1 MTAHDLIAAQA
12 DIALDPLAGCLGEAN
27 AVAFR
32 KVTADVL
39 AFGTGGMIVD
49 ADGKAHALEPG
60 DLCPPAPIARA
71 HVSATSSGLGKINIE
86 PADPWA
92 RGGAEIP
99 RATPEA
105 RVNAGFDPGAGA
117 GPAPALNVNILALDL
132 GTKTGYALRR
142 RDGTLRYGTEVFT
155 PRASWTPGQKWQRYR
170 AWLSKTIAEEAVDLI
185 VFEDVKAHGKGAV
198 LAAHAYGGFR
208 AMLEMVADQHRV
220 RLLPVGVGTI
230 KKHWTGKGNANKDA
244 MLAQAKARGFRPETD
259 NDADALAILHW
270 AVEQE
275 ASR

>member
-1 MTAHDLIAAQA
+1 MTAHDLMAAQA

-27 AVAFR
+27 AVAAREFVEQVR
-32 KVTADVL
+32 AAKPSELIL
-39 AFGTGGMIVD
+39 APKGMTMER
-49 ADGKAHALEPG
+49 AAYLSN
-60 DLCPPAPIARA
+60 LARA
-71 HVSATSSGLGKINIE
+71 HVSRRTVTPCLTCSTKGLRDDCPTCAFFE
-86 PADPWA
+86 ADA
-92 RGGAEIP
+92 KVR
-99 RATPEA
+99 RASRPHPSET
-105 RVNAGFDPGAGA
+105 
-117 GPAPALNVNILALDL
+117 PAPPVSVTILALDL

-170 AWLSKTIAEEAVDLI
+170 AWLSKTITEEAVDLI

>member
-1 MTAHDLIAAQA
+1 MTQHDLMAAQA
-12 DIALDPLAGCLGEAN
+12 DIALDPMAGTLASEHISP
-27 AVAFR
+27 
-32 KVTADVL
+32 D
-39 AFGTGGMIVD
+39 
-49 ADGKAHALEPG
+49 
-60 DLCPPAPIARA
+60 
-71 HVSATSSGLGKINIE
+71 
-86 PADPWA
+86 ADPWA
-92 RGGAEIP
+92 RAGAEIP
-99 RATPEA
+99 RATPED

-117 GPAPALNVNILALDL
+117 GPAPAPALNVNILALDL

-142 RDGTLRYGTEVFT
+142 RDGTLRYGTEVFA

-170 AWLSKTIAEEAVDLI
+170 AWLSKIIAEEAVNLI

-208 AMLEMVADQHRV
+208 AMLEMVADGHRV
-220 RLLPVGVGTI
+220 RLLPVGVSTI

-244 MLAQAKARGFRPETD
+244 MLSQAKARGFRPETD

-275 ASR
+275 RKA

>member
-1 MTAHDLIAAQA
+1 MTAHDLEAKQA
-12 DIALDPLAGCLGEAN
+12 DVALDPMAGTMAALNPQQGTFPAAGGTNGGGLAHTLRGDALG
-27 AVAFR
+27 AV
-32 KVTADVL
+32 K
-39 AFGTGGMIVD
+39 
-49 ADGKAHALEPG
+49 G
-60 DLCPPAPIARA
+60 DFDRGSNLARA
-71 HVSATSSGLGKINIE
+71 HVS
-86 PADPWA
+86 PDADPWA
-92 RGGAEIP
+92 RAGAEIP

-142 RDGTLRYGTEVFT
+142 RDGTLRYGAEVFT
-155 PRASWTPGQKWQRYR
+155 PRSSWTPGQKWQRYR
-170 AWLSKTIAEEAVDLI
+170 AWLSKIIAEEAVNLI

-208 AMLEMVADQHRV
+208 AMLEMVADGHRV
-220 RLLPVGVGTI
+220 RLLPVGVSTI

-275 ASR
+275 AGR

>member
-1 MTAHDLIAAQA
+1 MTAHDLEAKQA
-12 DIALDPLAGCLGEAN
+12 DVALDPMAGTL
-27 AVAFR
+27 
-32 KVTADVL
+32 
-39 AFGTGGMIVD
+39 
-49 ADGKAHALEPG
+49 
-60 DLCPPAPIARA
+60 ARA
-71 HVSATSSGLGKINIE
+71 HVSRRTVTPCMTCAMRGLRDDCPFCAFFE
-86 PADPWA
+86 ADA
-92 RGGAEIP
+92 KVR
-99 RATPEA
+99 RA
-105 RVNAGFDPGAGA
+105 
-117 GPAPALNVNILALDL
+117 APASSVSVNILALDL
-132 GTKTGYALRR
+132 GTKTGYAIRS
-142 RDGTLRYGTEVFT
+142 RDGRIIHGTEAFT

-170 AWLSKTIAEEAVDLI
+170 AWLSKIIAEEAVNLI

-208 AMLEMVADQHRV
+208 AMLEMVADGHRV

-275 ASR
+275 AGR